1 MSETLTELPAVAK
14 KIFQFCKKCNVDR
27 YQVVLS
33 HTNKSTAK
41 LECEVCKSKSNLK
54 LSAPKKPGAR
64 VTVKANSRKTASI
77 NSRWNEMK
85 NKAGE
90 PVPYS
95 MKDKFAEGVALKH
108 PKFGLGFVTISQ
120 ALSIQVLFE
129 DEERSL
135 VHNRGN

>member
-1 MSETLTELPAVAK
+1 MSEELKELPAVAK
-14 KIFQFCKKCNVDR
+14 KIYHFCKKCNCDR

-33 HTNKSTAK
+33 HTNKTTAK
-41 LECEVCKSKSNLK
+41 IECEVCKAKSNFK
-54 LSAPKKPGAR
+54 LAAPKKPGAK
-64 VTVKANSRKTASI
+64 VTVRPNARKTASI
-77 NSRWNEMK
+77 SSRWAEMK
-85 NKAGE
+85 EKATA
-90 PVPYS
+90 PIPYS
-95 MKDKFAEGVALKH
+95 MKTKFNEGAAVNH